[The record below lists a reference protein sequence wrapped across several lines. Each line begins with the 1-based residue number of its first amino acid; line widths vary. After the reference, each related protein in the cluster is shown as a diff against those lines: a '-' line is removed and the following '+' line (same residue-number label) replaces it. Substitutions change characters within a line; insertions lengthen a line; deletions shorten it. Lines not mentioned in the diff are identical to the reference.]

1 VSGFVGDCKGGC
13 LKRVMMIM
21 DWEVGKTG
29 EMKGLNHEIAFVSR
43 ERDS

>member
-1 VSGFVGDCKGGC
+1 MALLEIAKVGGC
-13 LKRVMMIM
+13 LKRVMII

-43 ERDS
+43 ECDS